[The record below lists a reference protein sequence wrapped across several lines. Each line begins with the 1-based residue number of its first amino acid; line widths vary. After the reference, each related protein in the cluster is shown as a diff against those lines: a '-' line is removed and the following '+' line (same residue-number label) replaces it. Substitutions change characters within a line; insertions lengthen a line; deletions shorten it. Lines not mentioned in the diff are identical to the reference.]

1 MEFDIGIE
9 RIADVAKTRRVET
22 PGFPMSVDETKR
34 VEAHGY

>member
-1 MEFDIGIE
+1 MESNIGIE
-9 RIADVAKTRRVET
+9 RITDVVKTRRVKT